1 MGRGRGGGDGGI
13 STVFPFRVLW
23 KAGSCPAL
31 HTKQHFS
38 PSDENLTGLMSFQ
51 KMLQIIQR
59 GNFYKMV
66 LKLGMGGSYLDQN

>member
-1 MGRGRGGGDGGI
+1 MGVLVQFSPSEFYGKLAAVLPCI
-13 STVFPFRVLW
+13 PSSTFP
-23 KAGSCPAL
+23 
-31 HTKQHFS
+31 

-66 LKLGMGGSYLDQN
+66 LKLGMGVSWSDQN